1 MNRQCA
7 MCGALS
13 GLTLVQKRSGLWGVD
28 VFWCDECFGEMQER
42 TISTQWL
49 QDMIDDYGHGGL

>member
-1 MNRQCA
+1 